1 MSADARVPNRIDAYA
16 KFWQKDSAADSQ
28 TDTDNRLDNYK
39 EVVNGPSLCLFLL
52 FLCWPGADTS
62 VLRSFSGVSLLFPR
76 VRYATG
82 RRPNVL

>member
-39 EVVNGPSLCLFLL
+39 EVVNGPCPHVLPCFSRCASPDCL
-52 FLCWPGADTS
+52 P
-62 VLRSFSGVSLLFPR
+62 SFHAPFRCESGSF
-76 VRYATG
+76 ATHG
-82 RRPNVL
+82 TDAR